1 MATYSNLE
9 IYKLTHKLVV
19 TLTPIAVR
27 LKHNYKFTYGDDIVN
42 TTKELLL
49 KIYDINAIQGQE
61 RLNEFKEFFRIY
73 ERLKQLLGILVEL
86 KIMDGKKLG
95 PSFSM
100 LGQIG
105 KHGRKWWN
113 YSKNYYNT
121 GKKMPSV
128 VKENDYT
135 IKEDELF

>member
-86 KIMDGKKLG
+86 KIMDG
-95 PSFSM
+95 
-100 LGQIG
+100 
-105 KHGRKWWN
+105 
-113 YSKNYYNT
+113 
-121 GKKMPSV
+121 
-128 VKENDYT
+128 
-135 IKEDELF
+135 